1 MPSSTAAG
9 NAENLMQTVAT
20 DAGTLGIEI
29 ADVAGFVGEFAANM
43 KAQIERF
50 GSVRESAA
58 ELSAASHQVSTAA
71 DEAGALAKRVSG
83 EMDASKSQVD
93 GAIREI
99 GALVEITRGIASDLS
114 GLRAA
119 LDGIGRVAKGIDAIA
134 RQTNLLALNATI
146 EAARAGDAGKGFAVV
161 ASEVKALARQ
171 TAEATGEI
179 DATLKTLGQQASR
192 LIGQSE
198 NSLQRAKSAEQGGA
212 AIAEVMG
219 AVGSHVREV
228 SDRLAQIGEAVG
240 HIDTRSQ
247 SVNQA
252 MGDLTATN
260 DASRKALDSAQER
273 IDRLVGMG
281 ERLIAATASSGIE
294 TVDTPFIEAA
304 KEAAVK
310 IAAALE
316 AELDGGRI
324 STSDLFDEQYVP
336 IQGTNPQQV
345 RTRFLEATD
354 RLFPEIQEPMLSV
367 DPRVVFCAAVDR
379 NGYLPTHN
387 RKFSQPQGNDV
398 AWNTSNSRN
407 RRIFN
412 DRVGLAAG
420 RSTQPFLVQTYRR
433 DMGNGQ
439 FALMKDVSAPI
450 SIRGRHW
457 GGVRLAY
464 KI

>member
-1 MPSSTAAG
+1 MPLSTASDQAK
-9 NAENLMQTVAT
+9 ALMQTVAT
-20 DAGTLGIEI
+20 EAGTLGVEI
-29 ADVAGFVGEFAANM
+29 ADVAGFVGELTANL
-43 KAQIERF
+43 KVQIERF
-50 GSVRESAA
+50 DSVRAATA
-58 ELSAASHQVSTAA
+58 ELSTANHQVATAA
-71 DEAGALAKRVSG
+71 GEAGTLAQRVSG
-83 EMDASKSQVD
+83 EMTASKTQVD
-93 GAIREI
+93 SAIREI
-99 GALVEITRGIASDLS
+99 AALVEITRGIANDLT

-212 AIAEVMG
+212 AIAEVMDTIS
-219 AVGSHVREV
+219 VHVRDV
-228 SDRLAQIGEAVG
+228 SDRLGQITTAVG
-240 HIDTRSQ
+240 HIDTRSR
-247 SVNQA
+247 SVSEA

-260 DASRKALDSAQER
+260 DASRKALDNTQAR
-273 IDRLVGMG
+273 VDRLVGMG
-281 ERLIAATASSGIE
+281 ERLIAATAASGIE
-294 TVDTPFIEAA
+294 TVDTPFIDAA
-304 KEAAVK
+304 KGAAAK

-316 AELDGGRI
+316 AELESGRL
-324 STSDLFDEQYVP
+324 STADLFDEQYVP
-336 IQGTNPQQV
+336 ITGTNPQQV
-345 RTRFLEATD
+345 RTRFLDATD
-354 RLFPEIQEPMLSV
+354 RLFPAIQEPMLNV
-367 DPRVVFCAAVDR
+367 DPRIVFCAAVDR

-398 AWNTSNSRN
+398 AWNTANARN

-457 GGVRLAY
+457 GGVRVAY

>member
-1 MPSSTAAG
+1 
-9 NAENLMQTVAT
+9 
-20 DAGTLGIEI
+20 
-29 ADVAGFVGEFAANM
+29 
-43 KAQIERF
+43 
-50 GSVRESAA
+50 
-58 ELSAASHQVSTAA
+58 
-71 DEAGALAKRVSG
+71 
-83 EMDASKSQVD
+83 
-93 GAIREI
+93 
-99 GALVEITRGIASDLS
+99 
-114 GLRAA
+114 
-119 LDGIGRVAKGIDAIA
+119 
-134 RQTNLLALNATI
+134 
-146 EAARAGDAGKGFAVV
+146 
-161 ASEVKALARQ
+161 
-171 TAEATGEI
+171 
-179 DATLKTLGQQASR
+179 
-192 LIGQSE
+192 
-198 NSLQRAKSAEQGGA
+198 
-212 AIAEVMG
+212 
-219 AVGSHVREV
+219 VREV
-228 SDRLAQIGEAVG
+228 SERLAQISEAVG

-260 DASRKALDSAQER
+260 DASRKALDSTQAR

-304 KEAAVK
+304 KEAAAK

-316 AELDGGRI
+316 AELDGGRL
-324 STSDLFDEQYVP
+324 STADLFDEQYVP

-345 RTRFLEATD
+345 RTRFLDATD
-354 RLFPEIQEPMLSV
+354 RLFPEIQEPMLNV
-367 DPRVVFCAAVDR
+367 DPRIVFCAAVDR

-450 SIRGRHW
+450 SVRGRHW